1 MAASLQKGTIDGVVT
16 DPMGIFSFKLGSLV
30 KNYTDMFNS
39 VISFGLVMNNK
50 SYAKLPKKYQDLID
64 QLGTKKS
71 AVKMATMSWS
81 DFPVFTKYMGK
92 QKIKSVKMSAAA
104 DKEMRAIGQK
114 VMSKRIAAM
123 EKKGLPAKK
132 VYGEMKALAAKYTK

>member
-1 MAASLQKGTIDGVVT
+1 
-16 DPMGIFSFKLGSLV
+16 
-30 KNYTDMFNS
+30 
-39 VISFGLVMNNK
+39 
-50 SYAKLPKKYQDLID
+50 
-64 QLGTKKS
+64 
-71 AVKMATMSWS
+71 MATMSWS